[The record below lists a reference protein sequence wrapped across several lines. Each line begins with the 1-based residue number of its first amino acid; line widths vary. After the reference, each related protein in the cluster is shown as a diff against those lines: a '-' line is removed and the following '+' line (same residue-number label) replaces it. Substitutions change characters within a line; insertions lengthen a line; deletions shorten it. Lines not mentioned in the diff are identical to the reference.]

1 MTVDGPRLCESSLCT
16 LIILLSSL
24 LLPSRLLTLLT
35 LTFTGMEI
43 PAPEAAPVLEL

>member
-1 MTVDGPRLCESSLCT
+1 MTVDGPSLDSVSCESSLCT

-24 LLPSRLLTLLT
+24 LLT